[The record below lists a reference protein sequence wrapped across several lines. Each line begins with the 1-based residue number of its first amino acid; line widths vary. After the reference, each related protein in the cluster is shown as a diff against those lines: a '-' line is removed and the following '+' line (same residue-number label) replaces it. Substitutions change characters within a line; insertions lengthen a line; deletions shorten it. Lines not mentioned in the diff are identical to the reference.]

1 MSTTIETTPTEP
13 TMPAETAVR
22 RTVFWWLLGALLI
35 VVGFAA
41 VRLAQGYP
49 LIGPRELHGFVMNE
63 PTPVGDFTLTSH
75 NSDPVSLSDFRGKL
89 ALVYFG
95 YASCPDVC
103 PMTMLQLAK
112 ARASLPERL
121 QDDVQVLMVT
131 VDPERDTPEL
141 LANYLGHFDKTF
153 LGLTGTPEEIDA
165 AAAPLGIFYEKRAVD
180 ESESYFMDHTAT
192 VAVIDRQGRLRL
204 VWPFGVPGEDIASD
218 LGYLVRE

>member
-1 MSTTIETTPTEP
+1 MLPP
-13 TMPAETAVR
+13 ETAVR
-22 RTVFWWLLGALLI
+22 RTVIWWLLAALLI
-35 VVGFAA
+35 MVGFVA

-49 LIGPRELHGFVMNE
+49 LIGPRQLHGFVMNE
-63 PTPVGDFTLTSH
+63 PTPVGNFTLTGH
-75 NSDPVSLSDFRGKL
+75 NGDPIALSDFRGKL
-89 ALVYFG
+89 VLIYFG

-112 ARASLPERL
+112 ARASLPERF
-121 QDDVQVLMVT
+121 QGDVQVLLVT

-153 LGLTGTPEEIDA
+153 LGLTGTQDEIAA
-165 AAAPLGIFYEKRAVD
+165 AAAPLGIFSEQRTVD
-180 ESESYFMDHTAT
+180 GSETYFMDHTAT

-204 VWPFGVPGEDIASD
+204 VWPFGVPSEDIASD

>member
-1 MSTTIETTPTEP
+1 
-13 TMPAETAVR
+13 MPAETAVS
-22 RTVFWWLLGALLI
+22 RTVIWWLLGALLI

-41 VRLAQGYP
+41 VRLVQGYP

-75 NSDPVSLSDFRGKL
+75 NGDPVSLSDFRGKL
-89 ALVYFG
+89 VLVYFG

-131 VDPERDTPEL
+131 VDPARDTPEL
-141 LANYLGHFDKTF
+141 LANYLGHFDATF
-153 LGLTGTPEEIDA
+153 LGLTGTLEEIDA
-165 AAAPLGIFYEKRAVD
+165 AAAPLGIFYEKRVVD
-180 ESESYFMDHTAT
+180 ESETYFMDHTAT

-204 VWPFGVPGEDIASD
+204 VWPFGVTGDDIASD